1 MRRTRGSECDR
12 SQRLLAAE
20 RMIGVLTRENES
32 LRRRVDQTEATIG
45 GLTAAFDRLRLDHDQ
60 A

>member
-1 MRRTRGSECDR
+1 MRRTRGGERDR

-20 RMIGVLTRENES
+20 RMIGILSRENES
-32 LRRRVDQTEATIG
+32 LRRRVDQTETTIR
-45 GLTAAFDRLRLDHDQ
+45 GLTAAFDRLRLDRDQ